1 MLSKIHSALSIT
13 RSKISSVFQKLS
25 GTGVA
30 PETIE
35 ILEETLLTSDMGYE
49 ISESVIEIVEKY
61 SETDFFS
68 RVGDYLISLLPPK
81 FDLKKLDQPTVI
93 LMVGVNGSGKTT
105 SSAKIASLYQRL
117 GHSVM
122 VVAADT
128 YRAAAVEQLRIW
140 SERAGCSIVCN
151 ESSKQPSAVLFD
163 GLNSARAKS
172 KDLVIVDTAGRLH
185 TYKNLMDELGKMNR
199 VIDKHFSFF
208 DTKNLITIDATL
220 GQNSLIQASEFGDQV
235 NLSGAVLTK
244 LDGTARGGIIF
255 ALFQR
260 LGVPV
265 QFIGTGEKLEDL
277 EVFDPSTYVSGLIGT
292 ENN

>member
-1 MLSKIHSALSIT
+1 M
-13 RSKISSVFQKLS
+13 
-25 GTGVA
+25 
-30 PETIE
+30 
-35 ILEETLLTSDMGYE
+35 
-49 ISESVIEIVEKY
+49 
-61 SETDFFS
+61 
-68 RVGDYLISLLPPK
+68 K

-122 VVAADT
+122 LVAADT

-199 VIDKHFSFF
+199 IIDKHFSYF
-208 DTKNLITIDATL
+208 
-220 GQNSLIQASEFGDQV
+220 
-235 NLSGAVLTK
+235 
-244 LDGTARGGIIF
+244 
-255 ALFQR
+255 
-260 LGVPV
+260 
-265 QFIGTGEKLEDL
+265 
-277 EVFDPSTYVSGLIGT
+277 
-292 ENN
+292 ENA